1 MFSARST
8 RSILVTGTLLVSFD
22 GYDMTTN
29 FTAVISCLSNIGPR
43 PLALWDPAGS
53 FAIFSPVS
61 KLIFTFIMLAGRL
74 EFYPLLALF
83 VPSFWK
89 K

>member
-1 MFSARST
+1 
-8 RSILVTGTLLVSFD
+8 
-22 GYDMTTN
+22 MTTN
-29 FTAVISCLSNIGPR
+29 FTAVISVPVEHR
-43 PLALWDPAGS
+43 PSLALWVPGS

-61 KLIFTFIMLAGRL
+61 IFTFIMLAGRL

-83 VPSFWK
+83 APSFWK

>member
-1 MFSARST
+1 
-8 RSILVTGTLLVSFD
+8 VG
-22 GYDMTTN
+22 
-29 FTAVISCLSNIGPR
+29 
-43 PLALWDPAGS
+43 PAGS